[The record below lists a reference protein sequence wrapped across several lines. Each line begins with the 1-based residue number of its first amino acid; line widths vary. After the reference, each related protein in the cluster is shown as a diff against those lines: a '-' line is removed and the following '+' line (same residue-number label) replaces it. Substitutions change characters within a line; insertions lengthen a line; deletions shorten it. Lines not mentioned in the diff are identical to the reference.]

1 MTAQVRNR
9 SCESRSLSDYIIDV
23 TKIDSSIKY
32 LDFEPN
38 KKVSCG
44 LLWLAMLLLAPY
56 IVALVVLLVGA
67 VL

>member
-1 MTAQVRNR
+1 M
-9 SCESRSLSDYIIDV
+9 IDV
-23 TKIDSSIKY
+23 TKIDNSIKY

-38 KKVSCG
+38 KKFSCG
-44 LLWLAMLLLAPY
+44 WLWLAMLLLAPY